1 MAKWED
7 ALNDITNDPEAPATT
22 TEQLP
27 LGYVVM
33 KEPKSR
39 RRSFALQNSVVDA
52 LEEIAADQGVK
63 LNALVNDVL
72 LDYVNKYTGR
82 D

>member
-7 ALNDITNDPEAPATT
+7 ALNDITNDTEAPATT

-27 LGYVVM
+27 LGYAVM

-72 LDYVNKYTGR
+72 LDYVNKYNGR